1 MALLLTLISGLFF
14 LIGII
19 VYKFIKHK
27 KELTIGAMGCA
38 FVVIIGL
45 IALDLIPELIEI
57 KKWYS
62 IIFVVIGL
70 VFLVLIDK
78 LIPHHHHNHK
88 ENDEDTH
95 EHQEHLEHI
104 GFITILAL
112 LLHNMVEGMALYSVS
127 VNNLESGILM
137 CLGIGLH
144 NLPFGFQIASYS
156 NKTSNKL
163 ATLLLVVSGLIGGL
177 IIYSFGSISEF
188 VTGIIIALTLGMIL
202 YILFFELLQEVWNNI
217 KHNATFCGIIIGILI
232 LVLINLI

>member
-78 LIPHHHHNHK
+78 LIPHHNHNHK

-144 NLPFGFQIASYS
+144 NLPFGFQIANYS

>member
-144 NLPFGFQIASYS
+144 NLPFGFQIANYS

>member
-144 NLPFGFQIASYS
+144 NLPFGFQIANYS

-177 IIYSFGSISEF
+177 IIYAFGSISEF

>member
-19 VYKFIKHK
+19 VYKFVKHK
-27 KELTIGAMGCA
+27 NELTIGAMACA
-38 FVVIIGL
+38 LVVIVGL
-45 IALDLIPELIEI
+45 ICLDLLPELLEI
-57 KKWYS
+57 RKWYL
-62 IIFVVIGL
+62 IIFVFIGL
-70 VFLVLIDK
+70 VFLIFIDK
-78 LIPHHHHNHK
+78 FVPHHHHNHK

-127 VNNLESGILM
+127 VNNLSSGILM

-144 NLPFGFQIASYS
+144 NLPFGFQIANYS
-156 NKTSNKL
+156 NKASNKL
-163 ATLLLVVSGLIGGL
+163 ATLLLVISGLIGGL
-177 IIYSFGSISEF
+177 IIYAFGSISEF
-188 VTGIIIALTLGMIL
+188 ATGIIIALTLGMIL
-202 YILFFELLQEVWNNI
+202 YILIFELLKEVWSNI
-217 KHNATFCGIIIGILI
+217 KHKATFCGIIIGIII